1 MDSWVSQHT
10 IELKYSID
18 VFMQESNYIGLTLI
32 EIKLISVLTPNR
44 LGLATGATAA
54 FITLA
59 TTLAKAF

>member
-1 MDSWVSQHT
+1 
-10 IELKYSID
+10 
-18 VFMQESNYIGLTLI
+18 MQESNYIGLTLI